1 MTQNEKDFL
10 NFKDVDVEK
19 IEPIKSSEEDEMID
33 VMNLADVFIWFD
45 ESTGGEP
52 KVQVIKNNE

>member
-10 NFKDVDVEK
+10 NFKDLDVEM
-19 IEPIKSSEEDEMID
+19 IEPIKSSEEGEMID

-45 ESTGGEP
+45 ESTDGEP
-52 KVQVIKNNE
+52 KLQVIKNNE